1 MREHLRAVA
10 AETVEIAS
18 RGWYLT
24 GEGNRVDLGD
34 LVAAAVA
41 GTHLYQ
47 PGDPVPP
54 AVPAGTGQV
63 VTVVNQT
70 TLAAARALGS
80 DVACLVFAS
89 ARHPGGGFLN
99 GARAQEE
106 SLARASALYACQ
118 NAAPGFYD
126 FHRQHPDPRYSD
138 RVIYSP
144 AVPVFRDDDGTLL
157 ARPYLVSF
165 LTAAAPNLGAILA
178 SQPDAAASVPD
189 VLRGRAAR
197 VLEIAAAQRH
207 RRLILGAWAAG
218 SSTTTRHLSP
228 RPSPACSV
236 TSPAGSTRSSSP
248 SMTTSPRHRPTPPSP
263 APSHPPPLPGT
274 RTDELPACGCPPGCR
289 GLPMERLGSECG

>member
-1 MREHLRAVA
+1 VREHLRAVA

-41 GTHLYQ
+41 GTRLYK
-47 PGDPVPP
+47 PGDPVPA
-54 AVPAGTGQV
+54 AVPAGTGLV

-70 TLAAARALGS
+70 TLAAARVLGGN
-80 DVACLVFAS
+80 VACLVFAS

-138 RVIYSP
+138 RVIYAP

-157 ARPYLVSF
+157 AQPYLVSF

-197 VLEIAAAQRH
+197 VLEIAAAHRH
-207 RRLILGAWAAG
+207 RRLILGAWGCGVFHNDPALVAATFASLLRDQPG
-218 SSTTTRHLSP
+218 WFDQVVFAVHDHEPATPTYAAFASALAPAATTRDQD
-228 RPSPACSV
+228 R
-236 TSPAGSTRSSSP
+236 
-248 SMTTSPRHRPTPPSP
+248 
-263 APSHPPPLPGT
+263 
-274 RTDELPACGCPPGCR
+274 
-289 GLPMERLGSECG
+289 